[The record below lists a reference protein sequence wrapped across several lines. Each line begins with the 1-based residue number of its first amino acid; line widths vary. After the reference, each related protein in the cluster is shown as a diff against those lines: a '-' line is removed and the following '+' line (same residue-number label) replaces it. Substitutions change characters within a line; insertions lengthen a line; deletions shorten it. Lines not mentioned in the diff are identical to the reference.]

1 MPSTFLCLLLGFWL
15 CLVLFLIARLVKRWR
30 ARRSSF
36 RRRRSVAREGEPG
49 FKNRRKPEWVRAEV
63 IRLRALMPDDGC
75 RTIASVFN
83 RVHERSHAMTV
94 SKSFVADLIRQN
106 QLAILRARREVRRRK
121 PRVMPRNLIW
131 AMDLTYVRPE
141 ASGSAVPVLGI
152 VDHGTRACVALRM
165 LRTRTSVVLLR
176 ALADAV
182 EEFGVPRTVRTDNE
196 PVFCSRL
203 FRFGLLVLGIRH
215 ERTEVMAPWQ
225 NGRVER
231 FFGTLKSA
239 LRRWREVEPGA
250 LFGQRELDRFRFFYF
265 VR

>member
-1 MPSTFLCLLLGFWL
+1 
-15 CLVLFLIARLVKRWR
+15 
-30 ARRSSF
+30 
-36 RRRRSVAREGEPG
+36 
-49 FKNRRKPEWVRAEV
+49 
-63 IRLRALMPDDGC
+63 MPDDGC

-94 SKSFVADLIRQN
+94 SKTFVADLIRQN

-141 ASGSAVPVLGI
+141 ANGSAVPVFGI
-152 VDHGTRACVALRM
+152 VDHGTRACVLLRM
-165 LRTRTSVVLLR
+165 LRERGSIALLR
-176 ALADAV
+176 ALLDAV
-182 EEFGVPRTVRTDNE
+182 EQFGVPARVRTDNE

-239 LRRWREVEPGA
+239 LRRWREVEA
-250 LFGQRELDRFRFFYF
+250 ECLVEQRELDRFRFFYNAVRPHSSLGGRVPAEAWDPRWLVTRRSRGEWLWFEGWGGALRGF
-265 VR
+265 VFRRE